1 MIDKIFYNQQYE
13 VLLSANRKWGKAVEQ
28 FLQTILGDHFSII
41 VIRLLIAL
49 VLSGIIGFEREWNNH
64 SAGFRTHILVGVG
77 ACLMMLLSFY
87 GFLYFLETYDNV
99 RFDPAR
105 IPSYVISGIG
115 FLGAGTIIV
124 YGGTIRGLTTAASIW
139 AVAGVGLVVGAGMY
153 GPALVATLII
163 LTSLVLLNRIEKVF
177 QSRKKTMRIEIVVQK
192 ELEVSDLIKVLE
204 SHRIKLINMEVEK
217 MESNLRT
224 IFIKI
229 NNVEDKDLLELFE
242 AISKLD
248 AVNHV
253 ARLVR

>member
-1 MIDKIFYNQQYE
+1 MEAFIHELI
-13 VLLSANRKWGKAVEQ
+13 
-28 FLQTILGDHFSII
+28 GDNFSII
-41 VIRLLIAL
+41 VVRLMIAL

-87 GFLYFLETYDNV
+87 GFLHFLETYDNV

-139 AVAGVGLVVGAGMY
+139 TVAGIGLVVGAGMY
-153 GPALVATLII
+153 GPAIIATLII
-163 LTSLVLLNRIEKVF
+163 LISLVLLNNLEKLF
-177 QSRKKTMRIEIVVQK
+177 QSRKNYMRMAIVVQRN
-192 ELEVSDLIKVLE
+192 LQVSELIKVIE
-204 SHRIKLINMEVEK
+204 AHRVKIINIEVEK
-217 MESNLRT
+217 MESELRS
-224 IFIKI
+224 IYIKL
-229 NNVEDKDLLELFE
+229 NNIESKEQMELFE

-248 AVNHV
+248 SVYNV
-253 ARLVR
+253 ARLAK